1 MCVANGYHA
10 RRFWIIPQNQ
20 AGCKGEFEARFLPP
34 SQALRYSP
42 LSHRALTH
50 PVPAPLALSRFLRRA
65 LVSACKNRS
74 AAPLTAPCF
83 VRWTRSLF
91 VPPPGRAKT
100 KPIGYC
106 LQRVRGRC
114 RRRRRRGPGAP
125 ERGAKEKRLLTRALL
140 SIVSI
145 FCTQKSRRSIRNGGL
160 KSNFTEERTF
170 SYQRF
175 AVSL

>member
-1 MCVANGYHA
+1 MIESFYV
-10 RRFWIIPQNQ
+10 F
-20 AGCKGEFEARFLPP
+20 FL
-34 SQALRYSP
+34 SFCAI
-42 LSHRALTH
+42 LSFQVH
-50 PVPAPLALSRFLRRA
+50 PSRFLRRA
-65 LVSACKNRS
+65 AAGACKNRS

-100 KPIGYC
+100 KLIGYC
-106 LQRVRGRC
+106 LPRVRGRC

-145 FCTQKSRRSIRNGGL
+145 FCTQKSRRSKRNGGL
-160 KSNFTEERTF
+160 KSNFTQERTF

>member
-1 MCVANGYHA
+1 MFVCIPGRMCVANGYHA

-65 LVSACKNRS
+65 AAGACKNRS

-106 LQRVRGRC
+106 LPRVRGRG
-114 RRRRRRGPGAP
+114 RRRRRRGQKQRGSKKLHKYTKFTTPTLKIPSRAC
-125 ERGAKEKRLLTRALL
+125 GAKQAGKTGSKEKKAKTKHL
-140 SIVSI
+140 
-145 FCTQKSRRSIRNGGL
+145 
-160 KSNFTEERTF
+160 
-170 SYQRF
+170 
-175 AVSL
+175 